1 MKTNDKNSLFRR
13 IPKVDQFLARPAV
26 AGWIQRTGR
35 EFAVA
40 EIQRLLD
47 EARDDIRRNPGGAA
61 ETADAGR
68 LEQVLSERLQNRLI
82 PGLRAVINATGVI
95 LHTNLGRAPLSIAA
109 RKSLT
114 ALSGQYANL
123 EYDISEGSRS
133 QRDKTIQPLF
143 RELLG
148 CEDVAVVNNN
158 AAAVFLILN
167 TLAQGREVIVSR
179 GELVEIG
186 GSFRIPDVMSR
197 SGAILREVGTTNK
210 THLSDYE
217 NAISPDTAMILR
229 VHPSNFRIQG
239 FAERPCLG
247 ELAEI
252 SRRRGIPLVEDIGSG
267 CMIDLR
273 PHGIA
278 DEPRVR
284 ESLDA
289 GVELICFS
297 GDKLLG
303 GPQAGIIAGLEKLVA
318 RIRKNPLMRAFRVD
332 KLTYSVLQATLDSYR
347 FGRALEEIPILRMIS
362 MPPAAI
368 SRRARNFAR
377 RLRAELPDDVRVSV
391 CGGNSVIGG
400 GACPGSILPTALVAL
415 ESDRA
420 RPAVVESRLRAGDVP
435 VVIRVEDDRAL
446 IDLRTVFPEQEPV
459 LIEALRRAV
468 NPGLA

>member
-1 MKTNDKNSLFRR
+1 MKTNDTNSLFRR

-26 AGWIQRTGR
+26 AEWIQRTGR

-47 EARDDIRRNPGGAA
+47 EVRDDIRSNPDGAA
-61 ETADAGR
+61 EAVAAKR
-68 LEQVLSERLQNRLI
+68 LEQVLNERIQSRLI
-82 PGLRAVINATGVI
+82 PGLRVVINATGVI
-95 LHTNLGRAPLSIAA
+95 LHTNLGRAPLSAA
-109 RKSLT
+109 AQKSLS

-123 EYDISEGSRS
+123 EYDVSEGSRS

-239 FAERPCLG
+239 FTERPGLG

-273 PHGIA
+273 PYGIA

-303 GPQAGIIAGLEKLVA
+303 GPQAGIIAGSEKLVD

-332 KLTYSVLQATLDSYR
+332 KLTYSVLQATLESYR

-362 MPPAAI
+362 MPPAVL

-391 CGGNSVIGG
+391 CGGNSVVGG
-400 GACPGSILPTALVAL
+400 GSCPECVLPTTLVAL
-415 ESDRA
+415 ESERA
-420 RPAVVESRLRAGDVP
+420 RPALIESRLRAGDTP

-446 IDLRTVFPEQEPV
+446 VDLRTVFPEQEPV
-459 LIEALRRAV
+459 LIEAISRAV
-468 NPGLA
+468 KYPG